1 MFPNTKT
8 FDVLQIKHSDDWLNF
23 LLICCIKMHICIHM
37 SLPVSDTKRN
47 FSRDAAGSHREESSG
62 FNVFVVIAVL
72 NESLT

>member
-1 MFPNTKT
+1 
-8 FDVLQIKHSDDWLNF
+8 
-23 LLICCIKMHICIHM
+23 MHICIHM